1 MFPALSHNAMKHDT
15 QYMQA
20 PIMQPQFKIQLTM
33 IIMTQCKIEFTY
45 ASHCASK
52 NLTPRRML
60 KTSFLIAQIIGLNNS
75 SQNMYDML

>member
-20 PIMQPQFKIQLTM
+20 PIMQPQFTIQLTM

-45 ASHCASK
+45 ASTVLAK
-52 NLTPRRML
+52 M
-60 KTSFLIAQIIGLNNS
+60 
-75 SQNMYDML
+75 MYDAQKVLF